1 MKHLPSLHICKKQL
15 SKQNLF
21 VFWKITFV
29 ELTKKY
35 LEKLRI
41 EKFRLVRIM
50 MMMML
55 IFCREMV
62 YQKSASNF
70 ISSKGYLSELPS
82 QVSDISPAL
91 FQPVQKLSLSSVVV
105 FYTITDCLLSKLC
118 LFTGFRPI
126 QNIIW

>member
-1 MKHLPSLHICKKQL
+1 
-15 SKQNLF
+15 
-21 VFWKITFV
+21 
-29 ELTKKY
+29 
-35 LEKLRI
+35 
-41 EKFRLVRIM
+41 

-105 FYTITDCLLSKLC
+105 FYTITDCLLSKLF

-126 QNIIW
+126 QNII